1 VSLTVAPDAASITT
15 AINQFVTDYNT
26 AITTID
32 AQFQVSTTGG
42 AAPPLQTD
50 SSVTDAQTQLLNAVN
65 FTVGSGSSTTSL
77 ASIGINT
84 NDDGTLTVDSG
95 ALAAALSSNFSG
107 VQSLFQT
114 ASTGFSANLGTV
126 LTNLAGPGG
135 ELALD
140 AQGYQSTASDLTQ
153 QLSDLQAALA
163 VQTTNLTATFA
174 QVNSTLE
181 ELPLLQSQL
190 GQQLSSV
197 V

>member
-1 VSLTVAPDAASITT
+1 
-15 AINQFVTDYNT
+15 
-26 AITTID
+26 
-32 AQFQVSTTGG
+32 
-42 AAPPLQTD
+42 
-50 SSVTDAQTQLLNAVN
+50 VTDAQTQLLNAVN